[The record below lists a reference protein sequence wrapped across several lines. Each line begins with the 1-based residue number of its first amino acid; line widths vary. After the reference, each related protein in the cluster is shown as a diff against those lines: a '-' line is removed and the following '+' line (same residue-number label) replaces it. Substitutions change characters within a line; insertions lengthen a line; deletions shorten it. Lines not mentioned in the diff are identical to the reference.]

1 MTNLF
6 KNKKMTPRV
15 VSIAT
20 LASLFLV
27 LNASGALNTF
37 WRTLD
42 RVNPFSQ
49 PTNWNVC
56 EYGYGYGSD
65 GWGYGYGYGYGTW
78 KTPCTPTTTTNS
90 GTTTTPPG
98 GGWGWG
104 WSYYT
109 TTKTTTNSGTTNTN
123 SGTTTDKFKDIK
135 VETSEDGKVTVTTK
149 DGKKV
154 TFSDINNTFAK
165 EYIAKL
171 AWLGIINGYEDGT
184 FKPEQNAS
192 RAEYLKIVLRGMGID
207 YSNADTSKLTFAD
220 VDKDSWIAKV
230 VVKAVELNMID
241 GANKNFRP
249 NDNITRA
256 ESMKMLLNAAWIE
269 VSETTTSDFSDVS
282 GWAVKY
288 VQKAKELW
296 IVNGQEVNGKL
307 IFRPFDSITRAEVA
321 KIVVK
326 TMELQ

>member
-6 KNKKMTPRV
+6 KNKKMTSRV

-49 PTNWNVC
+49 PTNFC
-56 EYGYGYGSD
+56 EYSYGYGYGTS
-65 GWGYGYGYGYGTW
+65 GWGYGYGYGYGYGS
-78 KTPCTPTTTTNS
+78 TPCTPP
-90 GTTTTPPG
+90 TPPTPPTEDRW
-98 GGWGWG
+98 GWGWG
-104 WSYYT
+104 WSYT
-109 TTKTTTNSGTTNTN
+109 PPKTQTETITNTTN